1 MGKPGNFLT
10 ELKRRNVVRVA
21 FVYGIVAWLLL
32 QIVDIVVPLLELP
45 DWVGK
50 FFLLLIAIGLPLA
63 LIFAWAFEMTPD
75 GLKLE
80 KHVDRS
86 QSVTA
91 ETGRKLD
98 FMIIAVLLFAVALFA
113 LDKFVWVDE
122 QAPELVIAAEGTA
135 VADPVSRQSVAVLP
149 FANRS
154 ANKDDLYFVQGMH
167 DDVLTHLARIGS
179 LKVISRT
186 SVMEYRDTTKNMRTI
201 GKELGVATILEG
213 GVQRAGD
220 RVRIN
225 MQLIDAVTD
234 EHLWAD
240 SYDRQL
246 TTANIF
252 AIQSEI
258 ASAIAEA
265 LHATLSPAEQQALA
279 NIPTEN
285 LQAYDFFQRGRAI
298 QRNAG
303 IKAQERRLQLFE
315 QAVSLDPGFALAHVA
330 LASAYMDRYWFFGRD
345 KSDLTLAR
353 TAIDKGFELR
363 PGMPEAHIAL
373 SDYYYHGF
381 LDYDRALEQ
390 LYIAI
395 PMVPGNGEA
404 YAIRSFILRRRG
416 NFDDSIP
423 DLERAIDLDP
433 RNALWPFELG
443 NTYGHV
449 GRWDRAVSYYDRAIQ
464 LSPNDPYAR
473 LIRAYAL
480 IALDIDST
488 ALRDMLADPTL
499 PDEPDLVLSRWYS
512 AMQDRDYDLAMDAI
526 GRSESEVLDIQNDF
540 FPLDLLRGQTE
551 FYLGDSYKATGYF
564 ESAKAVLESKSK
576 DSPKDPRIFSAL
588 GFVHA
593 GLGDKEKAL
602 EAAQAAY
609 ELLPVSVDAMAGP
622 VYVFNY
628 AVTYAMLDRR
638 DAAIAKLEE
647 LLSRPNGWSLNLVL
661 LYPEFEK
668 LHDEPAFKALMDR
681 MRQKN

>member
-186 SVMEYRDTTKNMRTI
+186 SVMQYRDTTKNMRTI

-240 SYDRQL
+240 TYDRQL

-303 IKAQERRLQLFE
+303 IKAQERQLQLFE
-315 QAVSLDPGFALAHVA
+315 QAVSLDPGFALAHLA

-345 KSDLTLAR
+345 KSDLALAR
-353 TAIDKGFELR
+353 TAIDKGFELS
-363 PGMPEAHIAL
+363 PGMPEAHIAR
-373 SDYYYHGF
+373 SHYYYHGF

-390 LYIAI
+390 LDIAI
-395 PMVPGNGEA
+395 PMVPGNEEA

-551 FYLGDSYKATGYF
+551 FYLGASYKATGYF

>member
-86 QSVTA
+86 QSVTV

-122 QAPELVIAAEGTA
+122 QAPELVIAAEGAA

-154 ANKDDLYFVQGMH
+154 ANEDDLYFVQGMH

-240 SYDRQL
+240 TYDRQL

-258 ASAIAEA
+258 ASAIAAA
-265 LHATLSPAEQQALA
+265 LHATLSPTEQQALA
-279 NIPTEN
+279 SIPTEN
-285 LQAYDFFQRGRAI
+285 LRAYDFFQRGRAI

-303 IKAQERRLQLFE
+303 VTAQERRLQLFE

-330 LASAYMDRYWFFGRD
+330 LASAYMDRYWFYGRD

-353 TAIDKGFELR
+353 TAIDKGFELS
-363 PGMPEAHIAL
+363 PGMPEAHIAR

-390 LYIAI
+390 LDIAI
-395 PMVPGNGEA
+395 PMVPGNAEA